1 MFNLG
6 SALGIEVRGSDLV
19 FATVKKGIQDFT
31 LQHSS
36 VIEDYQELT
45 SAELYNR
52 IQNHL
57 QVNGFNGENVVL
69 GLPRDQA
76 VIRYVELPL
85 EVEENLAQVVRFQVA
100 KFEPTEEERS
110 CYDYLVLDRDEE
122 RNKIW
127 LQIIMVRRTVLDEY
141 LNLFREV
148 NLYPAAV
155 RLSSVA
161 LHQVFSV
168 HEDGY
173 SEKDPS
179 VVLDINSEAVEIVV
193 VAGSERFFS
202 EKVFM
207 DQNEL
212 TVDRLICELNVFL
225 SHLNLPGQGVSKIY
239 LAGLHGSR
247 FVEEFQARF
256 EDCEPL
262 LEKVRLKQ
270 KNSPVSNLEER
281 VNSIGLAI
289 SGMSKSRP
297 SRFNLIPPEKRL
309 VKARPSL
316 MPTFLLVGL
325 LLILGVFWG
334 TREYFQHRELLDQIE
349 TRVQRLRPEVERAM
363 VQKSQLEEQQVL
375 LTEFKNLM
383 KGRQQILFILEELTE
398 KIPENT
404 FLQSLSVQGKKV
416 TMIGYSD
423 AASNLLPILLNSQH
437 MENVVSKYIT
447 PERRMS
453 NREKFHFEA
462 AVKE

>member
-1 MFNLG
+1 MFSLD
-6 SALGIEVRGSDLV
+6 SALGIEVRKNDLV
-19 FATVKKGIQDFT
+19 FATVKKGIQNFT

-45 SAELYNR
+45 PAELYNR

-69 GLPRDQA
+69 GIPRDQA
-76 VIRYVELPL
+76 VVRHIEFPQ
-85 EVEENLAQVVRFQVA
+85 EVEENLAQVVRFQVE
-100 KFEPTEEERS
+100 KFEPTDEEHS
-110 CYDYLVLDRDEE
+110 YYDYQVLDRDEE
-122 RNKIW
+122 RNKIR

-148 NLYPAAV
+148 NLYPVAV

-173 SEKDPS
+173 PEKDPG
-179 VVLDINSEAVEIVV
+179 VILDINPEAVEIVV
-193 VAGSERFFS
+193 VAGSGRFFS
-202 EKVFM
+202 EKILIGE
-207 DQNEL
+207 DEL
-212 TVDRLICELNVFL
+212 TVDRLIRELDLFL
-225 SHLNLPGQGVSKIY
+225 SNLNLASQGVSKIY

-256 EDCEPL
+256 EDCELL
-262 LEKVRLKQ
+262 LEKIRLKQ
-270 KNSPVSNLEER
+270 KNSPVSDLEER

-309 VKARPSL
+309 IKARPSL
-316 MPTFLLVGL
+316 VPTFLLVGL
-325 LLILGVFWG
+325 LLILGIFWG
-334 TREYFQHRELLDQIE
+334 TREYLQHRELLDQIE
-349 TRVQRLRPEVERAM
+349 TRIQRLGPGVDRAM
-363 VQKSQLEEQQVL
+363 VQKSQLEEQQAL
-375 LTEFKNLM
+375 LTEFKDLM
-383 KGRQQILFILEELTE
+383 KGRQRILFILEELTE

-404 FLQSLSVQGKKV
+404 FLQSVSVQSKKV

-437 MENVVSKYIT
+437 LENVVSKYIT
-447 PERRMS
+447 PERRMA
-453 NREKFHFEA
+453 NKEKFHFEA
-462 AVKE
+462 TIKE